1 MQDMREELE
10 NKMSLSDV
18 LEAIR
23 RELQTTNGK
32 TPDGVATVESIEL
45 ELHVVLRRELRGPI
59 HVRVAMANENST
71 KTHLVRLKL
80 KPDKWPR

>member
-45 ELHVVLRRELRGPI
+45 ELHVVL
-59 HVRVAMANENST
+59 
-71 KTHLVRLKL
+71 
-80 KPDKWPR
+80 